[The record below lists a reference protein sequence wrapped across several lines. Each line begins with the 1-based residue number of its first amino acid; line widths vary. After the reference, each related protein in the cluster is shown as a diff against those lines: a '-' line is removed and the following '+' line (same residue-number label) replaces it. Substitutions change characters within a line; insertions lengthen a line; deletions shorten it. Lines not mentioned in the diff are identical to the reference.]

1 MSELDNLQHADG
13 KKESETPHLK
23 EGDPKTEEATSPVTD
38 TSTTASSTT
47 EEPAKDEALLN
58 EEEVTTATPTEQ
70 TNTSEAAEITADKKT
85 LAASAVD
92 SERPAEVLEEKAAP
106 EEAHVED
113 ISASN
118 AEDAEDE
125 DNKQRHEV
133 QEADYQSMSMEALVK
148 ALEDLIKNHKVQTI
162 SSQVNTIKSEF
173 NNKFNALLDEKRDEF
188 INEGGNAIDFYY
200 TNDTKKAFNTAYKH
214 YKTAISSYYKD
225 REQSLKENLSN
236 RLAIIEEIKGLIN
249 VEENISTTYKQ
260 FKELQERWR
269 NAGPI
274 PRDKYNNA
282 WNTYHHHVERFYDF
296 LHLNRDLRDLDFKH
310 NLEQKLK
317 LIDRAETLAKDE
329 NIDRA
334 FRELQ
339 ALHKLWKEELGP
351 VPKSEREV
359 IWERFSKA
367 TKTIHEK
374 RQAYYADLEKAFEK
388 NLERK
393 EAIIEAI
400 KDLTANTTDSHGSWQ
415 KNIKKLEALRDD
427 FFNAGKVPLKLNE
440 ATWSKFKEAVRAFN
454 RNKNHYYKSLKKDQY
469 ENLQKKREL
478 IKIAEDNKDSEDF
491 EATTPL
497 MKKIQ
502 NDWKK
507 IGHVPRRDSDKIWKE
522 FKAACN
528 HYFDRMHATRKSEN
542 QHLFDAFEKKQK
554 LVTELNAFKTSKD
567 PKADLKQLKATIEQW
582 NTLGEVPRNKR
593 FIEGK
598 YKKALDEAFGKLDM
612 DRSEVELI
620 KFDSKLDALS
630 HGADDTRKL
639 DNEQNFL
646 RKKIDEVKSDI
657 NQLENN
663 LLFFSNVEDDN
674 PVVKEVTSKIEA
686 HKEALEVWKSKLKKV
701 RSLYK

>member
-13 KKESETPHLK
+13 KKEPVTPDSKKSISKKEEDTTENNQGLK
-23 EGDPKTEEATSPVTD
+23 EVTSKTEENSSNETTTVSYDAVAEEVTAD
-38 TSTTASSTT
+38 DSLAAQELEKKASDEDAPEAPMNSKDN
-47 EEPAKDEALLN
+47 EEV
-58 EEEVTTATPTEQ
+58 EEEVE
-70 TNTSEAAEITADKKT
+70 
-85 LAASAVD
+85 
-92 SERPAEVLEEKAAP
+92 
-106 EEAHVED
+106 EEAHVGD

-125 DNKQRHEV
+125 DNQQRHDIE
-133 QEADYQSMSMEALVK
+133 EADYHSMSMEALVK
-148 ALEDLIKNHKVQTI
+148 TLEHLINNHKIQTI
-162 SSQVNTIKSEF
+162 SSHVNQIKSEF
-173 NNKFNALLDEKRDEF
+173 NDKFSALLDEKRDDF
-188 INEGGNAIDFYY
+188 INDGGNPIDFYY
-200 TNDTKKAFNTAYKH
+200 SNDTKKSFNTAYKT
-214 YKTAISSYYKD
+214 YKEKISSYYKE
-225 REQSLKENLSN
+225 REQNLKENLNN
-236 RLAIIEEIKGLIN
+236 RLEIIEEIKGLIN

-317 LIDRAETLAKDE
+317 IIERAEALAKDD
-329 NIDRA
+329 NINRS

-351 VPKSEREV
+351 VAKSEREV
-359 IWERFSKA
+359 IWERFSNA
-367 TKTIHEK
+367 TKIIHDK
-374 RQAYYADLEKAFEK
+374 RQAYYADLEKAYEK

-393 EAIIEAI
+393 EEIIQAIIA
-400 KDLTANTTDSHGSWQ
+400 LTASTSDSHGSWQ
-415 KNIKKLEALRDD
+415 KNIKKLEALRED
-427 FFNAGKVPLKLNE
+427 FFNAGKVPLKSNE
-440 ATWSKFKEAVRAFN
+440 ATWSKFKEAVRTFN
-454 RNKNHYYKSLKKDQY
+454 RSKNQYYKNLKKDQY

-478 IKIAEDNKDSEDF
+478 IKIAEDNKDSDDF

-507 IGHVPRRDSDKIWKE
+507 IGHVPRRDSDKIWKQ

-528 HYFDRMHATRKSEN
+528 HYFDRMHASRKSEN
-542 QHLFDAFEKKQK
+542 QHLFDAFEKKNTI
-554 LVTELNAFKTSKD
+554 VTELNQFKPSKNA
-567 PKADLKQLKATIEQW
+567 KADLEKLKAIIEQW
-582 NTLGEVPRNKR
+582 NTLGEVPKNKR
-593 FIEGK
+593 FIESK
-598 YKKALDEAFGKLDM
+598 YKKALDEAFGTLDM

-630 HGADDTRKL
+630 NDSEDTRKL

-646 RKKIDEVKSDI
+646 RKKIDEVKANI

-686 HKEALEVWKSKLKKV
+686 HKEELEVWKSKLKKV
-701 RSLYK
+701 KTLYK